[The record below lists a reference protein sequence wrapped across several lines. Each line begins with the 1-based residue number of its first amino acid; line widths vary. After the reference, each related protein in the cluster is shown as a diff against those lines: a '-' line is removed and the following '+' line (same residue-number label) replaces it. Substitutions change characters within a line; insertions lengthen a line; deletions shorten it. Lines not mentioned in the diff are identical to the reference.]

1 LSSGALN
8 AHDGDF
14 IGVGDVAS
22 SANEPNAQQIVTG
35 PGHFTGI
42 RGYVNSTASKT
53 VTFTLR
59 INGLDSTLSCTIAA
73 STAKTCSTTGASV
86 AFSDGDLIT
95 IRVNTTVTAG
105 HAASAAITVGP

>member
-8 AHDGDF
+8 ANNGNF
-14 IGVGDVAS
+14 IGVGDVGN
-22 SANEPNAQQIVTG
+22 NEVNVQQIVTG

-53 VTFTLR
+53 VTFTLS
-59 INGLDSTLSCTIAA
+59 INGVLSTLNCTIAA

-86 AFSDGDLIT
+86 AFNDGDLIT
-95 IRVNTTVTAG
+95 VRVDTNVG
-105 HAASAAITVGP
+105 GQAASAAITVGP